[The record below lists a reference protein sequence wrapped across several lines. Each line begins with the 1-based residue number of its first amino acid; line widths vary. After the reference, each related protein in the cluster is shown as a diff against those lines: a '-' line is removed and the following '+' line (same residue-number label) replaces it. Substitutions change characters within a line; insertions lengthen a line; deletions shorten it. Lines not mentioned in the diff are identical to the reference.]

1 MKEIIIKHIK
11 PVHEDERGIIKD
23 ILDDENILHI
33 GIITSKTG
41 SIRGNHYHTKA
52 KQYNYI
58 VSGKV
63 ELITKDLDDPNAEI
77 KRVTL
82 NKGDFVFIPTRIIH
96 TMKALE
102 DTEFLDFNTE
112 SRSGTGYEDDTV
124 RVEIE
129 K

>member
-1 MKEIIIKHIK
+1 M
-11 PVHEDERGIIKD
+11 
-23 ILDDENILHI
+23 
-33 GIITSKTG
+33 
-41 SIRGNHYHTKA
+41 
-52 KQYNYI
+52 
-58 VSGKV
+58 SGKV